1 MANVYVLD
9 KERNLI
15 LYPSGQN
22 IFLGTSSG
30 KAFTRTVSL
39 CSDYSQHLSDVIYKN
54 TIYFSYQNSHHDII
68 VRNITDTEPV
78 FQIAQQEIPDCFA
91 PQLFSFHNDLLL
103 FYSIKNPLDDTYLLK
118 SVFPMQKEKKLNL
131 SVSFSDVPMIYPLI
145 SGTKAFL
152 SIIAGTEIS
161 FWQIHNSQKISRLS
175 LMDENTPDDKLLHEI
190 SRLQKELSIRD
201 TMLES
206 AKHQYNEL
214 METATKYREE
224 AIKWRSKFLSN

>member
-22 IFLGTSSG
+22 IFLGTSNG
-30 KAFTRTVSL
+30 KAFTRAVSL
-39 CSDYSQHLSDVIYKN
+39 CSDYSKHLSDVIYKN
-54 TIYFSYQNSHHDII
+54 TIYFSYQNSNHDII

-91 PQLFSFHNDLLL
+91 PQLFSLHNNLLL

-118 SVFPMQKEKKLNL
+118 SIFPDQKEKKLNF
-131 SVSFSDVPMIYPLI
+131 SVSFSDIPMIYPLI
-145 SGTKAFL
+145 TGTKIFL
-152 SIIAGTEIS
+152 CIIASTELS
-161 FWQIHNSQKISRLS
+161 FWQIHNSQLVSKLS
-175 LMDENTPDDKLLHEI
+175 LMDENALTDKHLSEI

-201 TMLES
+201 AMLES

-214 METATKYREE
+214 MDTATKYREE
-224 AIKWRSKFLSN
+224 AIKWRNKFWGN